1 MSSDEIRLVSDKR
14 TEFGK
19 GAARKLRRAD
29 KVPAVLYGHGEAP
42 VHLAL
47 PFHDTFQALKNPNA
61 LLTIAVEGEGDQLAL
76 AKDVQRDPIKPIIE
90 HVDLVI
96 VKRGEKVTVEVPVHV
111 EGDSAPETVVTV
123 DNATLEIEADVTNLP
138 EALVVS
144 VEGLEV
150 GTQILAGQVEMP
162 SGATLVSD
170 AELLVVNITQQ
181 ISAEELEAE
190 LAEAEAEAGIEQDEP
205 ETDET
210 EGAPSDKQLAEG
222 DAPMESPEDGNKDV

>member
-1 MSSDEIRLVSDKR
+1 MSSDEIRLKASTR

-19 GAARKLRRAD
+19 GAARRLRRAHQ
-29 KVPAVLYGHGEAP
+29 VPAVLYGHGAEP
-42 VHLAL
+42 VHVAL
-47 PFHDTFQALKNPNA
+47 PGHETMLALKNANA
-61 LLTIAVEGEGDQLAL
+61 LLTIELEDGDQLAL
-76 AKDVQRDPIKPIIE
+76 AKDVQRDPLKPIIE

-111 EGDSAPETVVTV
+111 EGDAAPETVVTV

-190 LAEAEAEAGIEQDEP
+190 LAEAEAEAGIEHEESDE
-205 ETDET
+205 EAAEAS
-210 EGAPSDKQLAEG
+210 EGGDDAEG
-222 DAPMESPEDGNKDV
+222 EDEKSE

>member
-19 GAARKLRRAD
+19 GAARKLRRAS

-42 VHLAL
+42 THLAL
-47 PFHDTFQALKNPNA
+47 PFHETFQALKNPNA

-90 HVDLVI
+90 HVDLVM

-111 EGDSAPETVVTV
+111 EGDAAPETVVTV

-138 EALVVS
+138 EGLVVS
-144 VEGLEV
+144 VEGAEV
-150 GTQILAGQVEMP
+150 GTQILASEVEMP
-162 SGATLVSD
+162 QGATLASD
-170 AELLVVNITQQ
+170 PELLVVNITQQ

-190 LAEAEAEAGIEQDEP
+190 LAEAEAEAGIEHDDSEDEAAEAP
-205 ETDET
+205 AAESAES
-210 EGAPSDKQLAEG
+210 EGGEEG
-222 DAPMESPEDGNKDV
+222 SSEQE

>member
-111 EGDSAPETVVTV
+111 EGDAAPETVVTV
-123 DNATLEIEADVTNLP
+123 DNATLEIEADVTSLP
-138 EALVVS
+138 ESLVVS

-150 GTQILAGQVEMP
+150 GTQVLAGQVELP
-162 SGATLVSD
+162 AGTTLVSD

-190 LAEAEAEAGIEQDEP
+190 LAEAEAEAGIEHE
-205 ETDET
+205 ESGEET
-210 EGAPSDKQLAEG
+210 EGDDAAEAPAEG
-222 DAPMESPEDGNKDV
+222 DAAGSEDSE

>member
-1 MSSDEIRLVSDKR
+1 MSTDEIRLVSDKR

-42 VHLAL
+42 IHLAL

-61 LLTIAVEGEGDQLAL
+61 LLTISVEGEDDQLAL

-90 HVDLVI
+90 HVDLVM

-111 EGDSAPETVVTV
+111 EGDAAPETVVTV
-123 DNATLEIEADVTNLP
+123 DAQTLEIEADVTNLP
-138 EALVVS
+138 ESLTVS

-150 GTQILAGQVEMP
+150 GTQIHASEVEMP
-162 SGATLVSD
+162 AGATLASD
-170 AELLVVNITQQ
+170 PELLVVNITQQ
-181 ISAEELEAE
+181 ISAEALEAE
-190 LAEAEAEAGIEQDEP
+190 LADAEAEAGIEHDESDA
-205 ETDET
+205 EAAEGEEST
-210 EGAPSDKQLAEG
+210 EGGE
-222 DAPMESPEDGNKDV
+222 ESSEQE

>member
-14 TEFGK
+14 DEFGK
-19 GAARKLRRAD
+19 GAARKLRRAG

-42 VHLAL
+42 THLAL

-61 LLTIAVEGEGDQLAL
+61 LLTIALEGEKDQLAL

-90 HVDLVI
+90 HVDLVM
-96 VKRGEKVTVEVPVHV
+96 VKRGEKVTVEVPVHL
-111 EGDSAPETVVTV
+111 EGDAAPETVVTV

-138 EALVVS
+138 EGLTVS

-150 GTQILAGQVEMP
+150 GTQILASEVEMP
-162 SGATLVSD
+162 AGATLASD
-170 AELLVVNITQQ
+170 PELLVVNVTQQ

-190 LAEAEAEAGIEQDEP
+190 LSEAEAEAGIEHDES
-205 ETDET
+205 EDEAA
-210 EGAPSDKQLAEG
+210 EAPVEDAAAEG
-222 DAPMESPEDGNKDV
+222 GEESSEQE

>member
-19 GAARKLRRAD
+19 GAARKLRRAN

-42 VHLAL
+42 IHLAL

-61 LLTIAVEGEGDQLAL
+61 LLTIAVDGEGDQLAL

-111 EGDSAPETVVTV
+111 EGDAAPETVVTL
-123 DNATLEIEADVTNLP
+123 DAQTLEIEADVTNLP
-138 EALVVS
+138 EGLTVS

-150 GTQILAGQVEMP
+150 GTQVLASQVEMP
-162 SGATLVSD
+162 AGATLVSD
-170 AELLVVNITQQ
+170 PELLVVNITQQ

-190 LAEAEAEAGIEQDEP
+190 LAEAEAEAGIEHDESDA
-205 ETDET
+205 EAAEAA
-210 EGAPSDKQLAEG
+210 EGAEG
-222 DAPMESPEDGNKDV
+222 ESSEGGEESSEQE

>member
-19 GAARKLRRAD
+19 GAARKLRRAE

-42 VHLAL
+42 IHLAL

-61 LLTIAVEGEGDQLAL
+61 LLTIAVDGEGDQLAL

-111 EGDSAPETVVTV
+111 EGDAAPETVVTL
-123 DNATLEIEADVTNLP
+123 DAQTLEIEADVTNLP
-138 EALVVS
+138 EGLTVS

-150 GTQILAGQVEMP
+150 GTQVLASQVEMP
-162 SGATLVSD
+162 AGATLVSD
-170 AELLVVNITQQ
+170 PELLVVNITQQ

-190 LAEAEAEAGIEQDEP
+190 LAEAEAEAGIEHDESDA
-205 ETDET
+205 EAAEAA
-210 EGAPSDKQLAEG
+210 EGAEG
-222 DAPMESPEDGNKDV
+222 ESSEGGEESSEQE

>member
-42 VHLAL
+42 THLAL

-61 LLTIAVEGEGDQLAL
+61 LLTIAVEGEKDQLAL

-90 HVDLVI
+90 HVDLVM
-96 VKRGEKVTVEVPVHV
+96 VKRGEKVVVEVPVHV
-111 EGDSAPETVVTV
+111 EGDAAPETVVTV

-138 EALVVS
+138 EGLVVS

-162 SGATLVSD
+162 AGATLASD
-170 AELLVVNITQQ
+170 PELLVVNITQQ
-181 ISAEELEAE
+181 ISAEELESE
-190 LAEAEAEAGIEQDEP
+190 LAEAEAEAGIERDEP
-205 ETDET
+205 EADNGGEAS
-210 EGAPSDKQLAEG
+210 GSEG
-222 DAPMESPEDGNKDV
+222 DSED

>member
-19 GAARKLRRAD
+19 GAARKLRRAE

-42 VHLAL
+42 IHLAL

-61 LLTIAVEGEGDQLAL
+61 LLTIAVDGEGDQLAL

-111 EGDSAPETVVTV
+111 EGDAAPETVVTL
-123 DNATLEIEADVTNLP
+123 DAQTLEIEADVTNLP
-138 EALVVS
+138 EGLTVS

-150 GTQILAGQVEMP
+150 GTQVLASQVEMP
-162 SGATLVSD
+162 AGATLVSD
-170 AELLVVNITQQ
+170 PELLVVNITQQ

-190 LAEAEAEAGIEQDEP
+190 LAEAEAEAGIEHDE
-205 ETDET
+205 
-210 EGAPSDKQLAEG
+210 SDAEAAEAAEG
-222 DAPMESPEDGNKDV
+222 ESSEGGEESSEQE